1 MGQKDYNNADVE
13 TQPHAEQKNLKD
25 FFFFMFPNANFSPS
39 GRKSLLQSTRC
50 HANNVSLVDI
60 TSTFVIE

>member
-13 TQPHAEQKNLKD
+13 TQPHAEQKI
-25 FFFFMFPNANFSPS
+25 FFLMFPNANFSPS

>member
-25 FFFFMFPNANFSPS
+25 FFFFLCFPTRISHRLAESPS
-39 GRKSLLQSTRC
+39 YKAHAVMRTTFLL
-50 HANNVSLVDI
+50 
-60 TSTFVIE
+60 